1 MGADYFESYVIFPD
15 MLAVPWNKNS
25 IPECSYKPE
34 MDVAVVL
41 ASLKTPEMRTNS
53 SQYQAVIKWVEKR
66 SQTMRGKKR
75 NVS

>member
-1 MGADYFESYVIFPD
+1 MGADYFESYIIFPD

-41 ASLKTPEMRTNS
+41 ASLKTPEM
-53 SQYQAVIKWVEKR
+53 
-66 SQTMRGKKR
+66 
-75 NVS
+75 